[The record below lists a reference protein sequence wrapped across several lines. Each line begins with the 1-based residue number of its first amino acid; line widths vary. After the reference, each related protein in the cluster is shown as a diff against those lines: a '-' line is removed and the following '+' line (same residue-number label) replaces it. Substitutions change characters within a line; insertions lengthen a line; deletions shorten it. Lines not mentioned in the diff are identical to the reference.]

1 MLIQKLDITTGEN
14 YLGKVTASEI
24 DAVLDKHYSHNQTIP
39 SSSWAITHNLDK
51 VPSITVMDSSG
62 KMVFGE
68 VELSEGNELNELTIF
83 FNGAFSGKAYLN

>member
-24 DAVLDKHYSHNQTIP
+24 DADLDKHYYHNQSSP
-39 SSSWAITHNLDK
+39 SATWTITHNLGK
-51 VPSITVMDSSG
+51 VPSVSIIDSGG
-62 KMVFGE
+62 KLVYGI
-68 VELSEGNELNELTIF
+68 VELAIGNELNELTIT